1 MGSFFFVFGGTLTS
15 KVSECQSQNKSEI
28 RNMIHADNIRNIC
41 EQTVASV
48 SYSYFICIYLQ

>member
-28 RNMIHADNIRNIC
+28 RNMIHADSIRNIC
-41 EQTVASV
+41 EQTVALV
-48 SYSYFICIYLQ
+48 SYS